1 MSMYIIDTNILVAEL
16 LSKYKD
22 QTDETAKR
30 YLAHYRKIPLMK
42 RVIPDFILN
51 EFELFTTHVI
61 PARLTLQVSEK
72 KQLHDVVASYL
83 RQIIAN
89 CTIISP
95 NKQIVKTAFSLY
107 QHPTNSD
114 NATYISFTDGL
125 LLAMASE
132 LQYVIVS
139 TDPQINTSATELN
152 IAHLEP

>member
-1 MSMYIIDTNILVAEL
+1 MYIIDTSILVAEL
-16 LSKYKD
+16 LQKYNDQEDEISKK
-22 QTDETAKR
+22 
-30 YLAHYRKIPLMK
+30 YLYVYRKIPLMK

-61 PARLTLQVSEK
+61 PARYSLQVSEK

-89 CTIISP
+89 CTINSP

-107 QHPTNSD
+107 QHPTNDENS
-114 NATYISFTDGL
+114 NHISFTDSL
-125 LLAMASE
+125 LLAMASK

-139 TDPQINTSATELN
+139 TDPQIITYASELN
-152 IAHLEP
+152 IARLEP